1 MVLEWT
7 LGITLKGNRAGGSRT
22 MMGGKYPT
30 RGSSVNAYLID
41 KFSRHLCKQIQRIME
56 KDSFDPK
63 NGSICSER

>member
-1 MVLEWT
+1 
-7 LGITLKGNRAGGSRT
+7 
-22 MMGGKYPT
+22 MMRGKYPT

-41 KFSRHLCKQIQRIME
+41 KFSRHLCKQIQRIMG